1 MHIKVTPANN
11 YSHYSWFDSPTLH
24 YICLEILTCLDIIL
38 LLRYFLYFFVATKNQ
53 IQILYYFNIVSFLFI
68 SSVSNM
74 SIVPLFL
81 FCVLFY
87 IIRSVHHVGGCSM
100 KILQIIGRHILNC
113 NYLQL
118 SLFGCRF
125 REFFFGPRRLVF
137 QYYKQRESSSSIS
150 VFSFCF
156 SCHFGTNFSRSAIN
170 FMNHIP
176 RILIF
181 RFLCNFISRIVSYFL
196 SVLDFTN
203 FFFQIVRP
211 RRFSVQFFAV
221 SK

>member
-1 MHIKVTPANN
+1 MFRHHSA
-11 YSHYSWFDSPTLH
+11 F
-24 YICLEILTCLDIIL
+24 EIFSL
-38 LLRYFLYFFVATKNQ
+38 LFVATYQNQ
-53 IQILYYFNIVSFLFI
+53 IQVLYYFNIVSFFFI
-68 SSVSNM
+68 SLCQ
-74 SIVPLFL
+74 ICQFFL
-81 FCVLFY
+81 YFCFVLSFTSSVLF
-87 IIRSVHHVGGCSM
+87 HHVGGCSM
-100 KILQIIGRHILNC
+100 KILQIIGRYILNS

-125 REFFFGPRRLVF
+125 RALFFEPCGLAF
-137 QYYKQRESSSSIS
+137 QYYKQRALHHQFGFFIL
-150 VFSFCF
+150 F
-156 SCHFGTNFSRSAIN
+156 SCNFGTNFSRSAIN

-181 RFLCNFISRIVSYFL
+181 RFLCGFISRIVSYFL

-203 FFFQIVRP
+203 FFFQTVRP